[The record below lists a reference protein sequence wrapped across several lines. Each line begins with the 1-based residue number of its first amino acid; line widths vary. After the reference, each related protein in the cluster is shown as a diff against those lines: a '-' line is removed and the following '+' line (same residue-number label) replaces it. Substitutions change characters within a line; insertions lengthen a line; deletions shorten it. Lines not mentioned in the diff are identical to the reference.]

1 MPKRWTLD
9 EILELAGSYKAA
21 CLLAAAVELDLFTA
35 LAESPKTVEQAAA
48 KLRAGRRGTR
58 ILLDALVALRLLDKR
73 ADHYTVPSSVAACLA
88 RTGSSSVLAMA
99 QHQVNCLRR
108 WAQCARVVLSGKPA
122 ERQPSIRGEDADQM
136 AFIGA
141 MHNVCAPVADEVIAD
156 IGPLEFTH
164 VLDVGGAS
172 GTWTIALLRAYP
184 DATGTLFDLP
194 HVIPMAE
201 QRVADAGLTDR
212 VALVAGD
219 FYVDVLPKGAD
230 LAWVSAICH
239 QNSRAQNRQL
249 FGAVR
254 DALAPRG
261 QILIRDILMDDSRT
275 SPVAGALF
283 AVNMLVATEGGNAYT
298 FAELREDLQATGFA
312 HATVLRRDESM
323 NSVVRAI
330 AAS

>member
-1 MPKRWTLD
+1 MPKNWTAD
-9 EILELAGSYKAA
+9 EILALAGSYKAA

-35 LAESPKTVEQAAA
+35 LVEGSKTVEEIAA
-48 KLRAGRRGTR
+48 KLGADRRGTT
-58 ILLDALVALRLLDKR
+58 ILLDALTALELLDKR
-73 ADHYTVPSSVAACLA
+73 ADRYTAPPGVVACLTP
-88 RTGSSSVLAMA
+88 TGSTSVLAMA

-108 WAQCARVVLSGKPA
+108 WAQCARVVRSGKPA
-122 ERQPSIRGEDADQM
+122 ERQPSIRGEDADEM

-141 MHNVCAPVADEVIAD
+141 MHSVCAPVADEVIAD
-156 IGPLEFTH
+156 IEPLEFTR

-172 GTWTIALLRAYP
+172 GTWTIAFLRAHA
-184 DATGTLFDLP
+184 DASATLFDLP

-219 FYVDVLPKGAD
+219 FHVDALPKGAD

-239 QNSRAQNRQL
+239 QNSREQNRQL
-249 FGAVR
+249 FAAVR
-254 DALAPRG
+254 DALVSRG

-298 FAELREDLQATGFA
+298 FAELRDDLQAAGFA
-312 HATVLRRDESM
+312 DPTVLRHDEWM
-323 NSVVRAI
+323 NSVIRATP
-330 AAS
+330 AS